1 MKITKTKLKQI
12 IKEELEAAMAGGG
25 QLDPQEA
32 LRMVCGAKPA
42 ILLALDNP
50 KFGRIVLEG
59 IFKAKG
65 GEAAQHAMQLVDM
78 FEDMTKMKVEDIL
91 KMPFAKM
98 AVTTALNLACPN

>member
-91 KMPFAKM
+91 KIPFAKM